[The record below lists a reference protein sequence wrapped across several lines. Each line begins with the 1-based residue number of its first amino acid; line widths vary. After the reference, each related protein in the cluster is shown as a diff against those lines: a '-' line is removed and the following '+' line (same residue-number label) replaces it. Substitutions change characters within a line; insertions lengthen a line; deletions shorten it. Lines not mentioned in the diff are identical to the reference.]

1 MSVFGRILL
10 WIVWR
15 IPLGTLAPWVLGLAV
30 GSKPERMEK

>member
-15 IPLGTLAPWVLGLAV
+15 IPLGPLAPWALGLAV
-30 GSKPERMEK
+30 GSKHERMEK